1 MAAAKKKGTSPA
13 SVTDPV
19 VSKLGRLGANA
30 PGRASH
36 AYVIIPAEDG
46 PLTFAVE
53 LADVS
58 FKGARILE
66 PSGSPE
72 TRGFS
77 MERIHSAI
85 AERTFNDSLGWY
97 SKYSTGG
104 GR

>member
-13 SVTDPV
+13 SATDPV

-30 PGRASH
+30 PGRASR
-36 AYVIIPAEDG
+36 AYVIIPAADG
-46 PLTFAVE
+46 PLTYAVE
-53 LADVS
+53 LSDVS

-77 MERIHSAI
+77 MERVHAAI
-85 AERTFNDSLGWY
+85 AERTFNESEGWY
-97 SKYSTGG
+97 SSYSTGG
-104 GR
+104 KR